1 MSTNIPK
8 KTSSPYGVE
17 ILDKIQEF
25 VNFKVYPKGYHFSVN
40 ITQPERVYLIQSGVM
55 SIHKRPD
62 DLLLWV
68 FEGPALRATLPSP
81 HVNLELDF
89 KAITPV
95 KIAIVD
101 FHDFCDLLTR
111 FNLWEQYA
119 RHLQQTAM
127 VVLDH
132 LVKLTQPTAYE
143 VIRTQLIELMAEPDE
158 IRLNMTIENYI
169 RNKTKI
175 SRSAVMNILAQLKS
189 GEYITTH
196 RGILVNI
203 AKLPHKF

>member
-8 KTSSPYGVE
+8 KTPSSYGVE
-17 ILDKIQEF
+17 IIDKIQGF
-25 VNFKVYPKGYHFSVN
+25 VNFKVYPKGYRFSVSV
-40 ITQPERVYLIQSGVM
+40 TQPEKVYLIQSGVM
-55 SIHKRPD
+55 SIHQQPD

-81 HVNLELDF
+81 QVSLAWDF

-95 KIAIVD
+95 TIAIVD

-119 RHLQQTAM
+119 RHLHQTAM

-132 LVKLTQPTAYE
+132 FVNLTQPTAYE
-143 VIRTQLIELMAEPDE
+143 VIRTQLIQLMAEPDA
-158 IRLNMTIENYI
+158 IRLNMTIESYI

-175 SRSAVMNILAQLKS
+175 SRSAIMNILAQLKS